1 MAEQAYK
8 PAAGF
13 HVLTPLFDPVVAVA
27 TRERTSKGRVLER
40 AALAPGEHALDLGCG
55 TGTLAIAALEREPRA
70 RLTGLD
76 ADPEVLAKARR
87 KAAGAGV
94 ELTLDEGFSTD
105 LPYGDGDFDVVLSTL
120 FFHHLD
126 DDAKRRTA
134 AEIARVL
141 RPGGR
146 LVTADLGRPQD
157 PLMRGAVLAVQLLDG
172 FKTTSANVAG
182 KLSGMLADAGL
193 VDVRVVDRVRTPIGT
208 LEVVTGVRPG

>member
-13 HVLTPLFDPVVAVA
+13 HVLTPLFDPVVAVV
-27 TRERTSKGRVLER
+27 TRERNFKSRVLDR

-55 TGTLAIAALEREPRA
+55 TGTLAIAALERQPRA

-87 KAAGAGV
+87 KAGAADV
-94 ELTLDEGFSTD
+94 EPALDEGFSTD
-105 LPYGDGDFDVVLSTL
+105 LPYGDGAFDVVLSTL

-126 DDAKRRTA
+126 DGAKRQTA

-141 RPGGR
+141 KPGGR
-146 LVTADLGRPQD
+146 LVVADLGRPQD
-157 PLMRGAVLAVQLLDG
+157 PVMRAAVLQVQLLDG

-182 KLSGMLADAGL
+182 ELSGMFAGAGL
-193 VDVRVVDRVRTPIGT
+193 VDVHVVDRLRTPIGT
-208 LEVVTGVRPG
+208 IEVLTARAAA

>member
-1 MAEQAYK
+1 MAERVYK

-13 HVLTPLFDPVVAVA
+13 HVLTPLFDPVVAVV
-27 TRERTSKGRVLER
+27 TRERTFKSRLLDH
-40 AALAPGEHALDLGCG
+40 AALAPGEHVLDLGCG
-55 TGTLAIAALEREPRA
+55 TGTLAIAALERQPRA

-76 ADPEVLAKARR
+76 ADPEVLSKAQH
-87 KAAGAGV
+87 KAAAADA

-105 LPYGDGDFDVVLSTL
+105 LPYGDASFDVVLSTL

-134 AEIARVL
+134 VEIARVL
-141 RPGGR
+141 RPEGR
-146 LVTADLGRPQD
+146 LVVGDLGRPQG

-182 KLSGMLADAGL
+182 KLPGMLADAG
-193 VDVRVVDRVRTPIGT
+193 VADVRVFDRLRTPIGT
-208 LEVVTGVRPG
+208 IELLAATR